1 MLAETVPCVDRSQC
15 GGYGPHLHQRLLHG
29 GPVGHPPS
37 TLQDQVRVDVTF
49 GLAVLRQ
56 GFPLVQLLRTP
67 GDQGR
72 PELSDFKLLPLHRK
86 EKMFPPTEKGGLLW
100 GAAVLE
106 ALKQGPP
113 WSSKNST
120 PTAEQSSGP
129 AEAGLSHF
137 LQHTLKYSSF

>member
-1 MLAETVPCVDRSQC
+1 MDWPYSVKASHWFSSLEHLETKD
-15 GGYGPHLHQRLLHG
+15 
-29 GPVGHPPS
+29 
-37 TLQDQVRVDVTF
+37 
-49 GLAVLRQ
+49 
-56 GFPLVQLLRTP
+56 
-67 GDQGR
+67 R

-86 EKMFPPTEKGGLLW
+86 EKMFPPIEKGGLLW